1 MSIAIKSKFRFNDII
16 QIFFH
21 EIRVHKDERNK
32 KILIENIGKEIIIV
46 KWNNNF
52 RKLNH
57 CFYFANYR
65 SNDHFI
71 CSRAD

>member
-32 KILIENIGKEIIIV
+32 KILFQNFIENLLFE
-46 KWNNNF
+46 F
-52 RKLNH
+52 
-57 CFYFANYR
+57 FF
-65 SNDHFI
+65 
-71 CSRAD
+71 